1 MSDRLKDQ
9 LTRLGETTPELTLPP
24 DLWRRGRRAYR
35 RTQAMLV
42 LAMITVLAG
51 SLAGFGLLWDSA
63 RVPSP
68 ADLVPP
74 DRAPTVAAPAA
85 TTLGVPNRIYAVPWR
100 AGDRLQKDLAVG
112 RTAVAFVTRSGIP
125 VVVDAADGSYSP
137 LQLPG
142 MTPGDAIDRA
152 ELTDANWLALS
163 PDGRKLAYGG
173 AGNPFEGGYEV
184 RVVDLMSGQVTTID
198 LPNPRTEVRAVSW
211 SPNSQWLVGFSPRSR
226 GSVSSVTLDLPA
238 VRVNVGEARADRI
251 PVKAHDRALAV
262 TDDGVV
268 VILAGTELRTW
279 TPEKQEAIPTPV
291 RVVFGTT
298 AAISSAGEL
307 AVGSSPVRFSYDYTT
322 PRVFALDGEARE
334 GFTLPKESPSGRTL
348 FYRPLG
354 WLDQTRALFL
364 ASTDERGQPEVVV
377 ASRSNGYPKAQPPR
391 VMRVDDRQLASFTI
405 ATDLMS
411 DGALTVERAEPD
423 WPTSALFRLELIALA
438 AGAGALGLRWAV
450 TRRRRLSSWRM
461 PSRRRR
467 GPPDKADLPQTHTR
481 R

>member
-9 LTRLGETTPELTLPP
+9 LTRLGDSAPEITLPP
-24 DLWRRGRRAYR
+24 DLWRRGRRAFR
-35 RTQAMLV
+35 RTQAMIV
-42 LAMITVLAG
+42 LAMVTLLAG
-51 SLAGFGLLWDSA
+51 SLAGVGLLWDST

-68 ADLVPP
+68 ADLVPGEMP
-74 DRAPTVAAPAA
+74 SATAPAA
-85 TTLGVPNRIYAVPWR
+85 TRLGVPNRIYAVPWR
-100 AGDRLQKDLAVG
+100 AGDRLQDDLAVG
-112 RTAVAFVTRSGIP
+112 RAAVAFVTRNGIP
-125 VVVDAADGSYSP
+125 VVVNAADGSYSP
-137 LQLPG
+137 LRLPG
-142 MTPGDAIDRA
+142 MTPGDALDRA

-184 RVVDLMSGQVTTID
+184 RVVDLMSGQVTMID

-211 SPNSQWLVGFSPRSR
+211 SPNSQWLVGISPRSR

-251 PVKAHDRALAV
+251 PVKTHDRALAV

-279 TPEKQEAIPTPV
+279 TPEKQDAIPTPL

-298 AAISSAGEL
+298 AAISSGGEL
-307 AVGSSPVRFSYDYTT
+307 AVGSSPDRFSYDYTT
-322 PRVFALDGEARE
+322 PRVFALDGEVRE
-334 GFTLPKESPSGRTL
+334 SFTVPTESPSGDTL

-354 WLDQTRALFL
+354 WLDSSRALFL
-364 ASTDERGQPEVVV
+364 VSTEERALLHVIV
-377 ASRSNGYPKAQPPR
+377 ASRKDNPTAQPPR
-391 VMRVDDRQLASFTI
+391 VMRVDDPQLASFTI

-411 DGALTVERAEPD
+411 GVGLTVERAEPD
-423 WPTSALFRLELIALA
+423 WPPSALFRLGLVALA
-438 AGAGALGLRWAV
+438 VGAGALGLRWAV
-450 TRRRRLSSWRM
+450 SHRRRLSSWRM

-467 GPPDKADLPQTHTR
+467 GPPDKGDLPQTHTR